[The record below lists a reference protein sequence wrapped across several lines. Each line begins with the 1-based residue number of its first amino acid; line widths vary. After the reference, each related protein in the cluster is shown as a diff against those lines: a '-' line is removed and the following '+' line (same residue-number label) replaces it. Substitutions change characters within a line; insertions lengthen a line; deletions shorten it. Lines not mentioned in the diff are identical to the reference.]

1 MLVNSVGIGGQVG
14 HLTVNGPADD
24 ALVWDAIDWRPHE
37 DNVRRLRR
45 RIFTAVRDKS
55 RTVPELA

>member
-1 MLVNSVGIGGQVG
+1 M
-14 HLTVNGPADD
+14 VNGPADD

-37 DNVRRLRR
+37 DNVRRLRQ
-45 RIFTAVRDKS
+45 RIFTAARDNS